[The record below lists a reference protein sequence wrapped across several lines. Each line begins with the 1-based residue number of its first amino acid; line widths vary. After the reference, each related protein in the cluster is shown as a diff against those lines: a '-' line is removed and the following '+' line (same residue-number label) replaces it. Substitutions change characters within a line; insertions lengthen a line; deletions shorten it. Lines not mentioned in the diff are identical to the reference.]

1 MKNLNK
7 IIQDINALKAEDYI
21 NQSPEIG
28 IDNIPLSEYERGFDS
43 AVGLC
48 LAILDNQ

>member
-7 IIQDINALKAEDYI
+7 IIEEINALNAEVYKDYI
-21 NQSPEIG
+21 SEDQKVQT
-28 IDNIPLSEYERGFDS
+28 EYERGFNA

-48 LAILDNQ
+48 LAILDEQ